1 MNDFQLL
8 GMIDII
14 GFALTSVYILNKYGF
29 KDFFYGWREAI
40 KKFQE
45 IVKYVLTGR

>member
-14 GFALTSVYILNKYGF
+14 GLAITSVYILNKYGI
-29 KDFFYGWREAI
+29 KDFFYGWKELI
-40 KKFQE
+40 KNFQE

>member
-14 GFALTSVYILNKYGF
+14 GFTLTSVYILNKYGF
-29 KDFFYGWREAI
+29 KDFFYGWKEVI

>member
-1 MNDFQLL
+1 MNDSQLL
-8 GMIDII
+8 GTIDII
-14 GFALTSVYILNKYGF
+14 GFALTSIYALNKYGI
-29 KDFFYGWREAI
+29 KDFFYGWKEVG